1 MAIEGNKTTEDNKTT
16 RGNLWKAW
24 LLAFVGWLL
33 PGLGHLGQGRVS
45 KGFLGG
51 AAVVSAFLTGAYL
64 GGHIYTFQDTGEG
77 LLSILFG
84 FCNLGSGL
92 LYLLSRTSGFAA
104 NELPALATSEY
115 GNVFLMAAGLL
126 NFILALDAFDIAA
139 GRKS

>member
-1 MAIEGNKTTEDNKTT
+1 MTVDSKTINSKSS
-16 RGNLWKAW
+16 KAW
-24 LLAFVGWLL
+24 LLAFLGWLL
-33 PGLGHLGQGRVS
+33 PGLGHLGQGRVL

-51 AAVVSAFLTGAYL
+51 ATIVLAFLTGNQL
-64 GGHIYTFQDTGEG
+64 GGHIYTFQDSSEG

-92 LYLLSRTSGFAA
+92 LYLLSRLSGFAVS
-104 NELPALATSEY
+104 EQPALATSEY

-126 NFILALDAFDIAA
+126 NFILALDAFDIGV